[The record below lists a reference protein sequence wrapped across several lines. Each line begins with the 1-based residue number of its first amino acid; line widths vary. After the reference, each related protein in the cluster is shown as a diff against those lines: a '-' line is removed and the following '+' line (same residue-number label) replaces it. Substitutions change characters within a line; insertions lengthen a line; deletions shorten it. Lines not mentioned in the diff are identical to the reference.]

1 MPWIILILVGL
12 LLGFFDLQ
20 TGLKSRSQRPVRIF
34 GRAWYR
40 AAPLAIL
47 RFTCDIAIGVVTY
60 LLISPGAQLKTLEQN
75 LGASNVQSI
84 KALFAALLGS
94 TLLRS
99 QVLIGGANVRPVS
112 VIKPFQRFRT
122 WADTEIAQVCVIAIT
137 SWKDNRIL
145 PTIMAMPIQDVE
157 KKALD
162 WLSFQFRGAKLAERQ
177 AFVSSTLRAPL
188 PTEKEKR
195 DALDAIVNMLIDV
208 PGGRR
213 FIAELRRAGRK
224 QRRQA

>member
-1 MPWIILILVGL
+1 MVVVGL

-47 RFTCDIAIGVVTY
+47 RFSCDIVIGVLTY
-60 LLISPGAQLKTLEQN
+60 LLISPGAQLKTLEEN
-75 LGASNVQSI
+75 LGAGTVDSI
-84 KALFAALLGS
+84 KAFFAALLGS

-112 VIKPFQRFRT
+112 VIKPFQQFRT

-137 SWKDNRIL
+137 SWKDNRVL
-145 PTIMAMPIQDVE
+145 PVIMVMPIQDVE
-157 KKALD
+157 KKTLD
-162 WLSFQFRGAKLAERQ
+162 WLSFQFRGAKLNERKV
-177 AFVSSTLRAPL
+177 FVSSTLGASL

-195 DALDAIVNMLIDV
+195 DALDAVVNMLIDV

-213 FIAELRRAGRK
+213 FIAELRRAGQK
-224 QRRQA
+224 QQRGT